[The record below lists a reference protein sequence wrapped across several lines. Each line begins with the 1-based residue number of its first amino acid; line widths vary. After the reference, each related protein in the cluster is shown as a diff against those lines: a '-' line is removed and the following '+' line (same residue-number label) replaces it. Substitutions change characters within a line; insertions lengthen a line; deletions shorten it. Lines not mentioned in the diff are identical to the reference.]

1 MPDPNLAEVRQA
13 LARVRR
19 LETKRDAAN
28 LALED
33 AVVAASDAG
42 ASYSQIGAALGLSK
56 QRVGDLASAG
66 RQRAASV
73 APDPD
78 TRPTETTDL

>member
-19 LETKRDAAN
+19 LDLKREEAN

-42 ASYSQIGAALGLSK
+42 SSYSTIGAALGLSK
-56 QRVGDLASAG
+56 QRIGDLASAG
-66 RQRAASV
+66 RSRV
-73 APDPD
+73 APSPD
-78 TRPTETTDL
+78 TDPTDL